1 MSTPPPLRVAVIGC
15 GDIAHLHLD
24 VIGNLPDAVLVAVA
38 DSDPAA
44 CRSTA
49 ERFSVPGYTDYT
61 QMLDAE
67 LLDVVHLCTPH
78 DLHVEMAIA
87 CLDRG
92 INVLTEKP
100 VATTIADAQRLIEAA
115 GRASAQVGVCF
126 QNRYNPTSRAMD
138 EALRSQRFGR
148 VLGAVASVT
157 WFRDR
162 AYYLAK
168 PWRGRRETASGG
180 VLINQ
185 AIHTLDLLQWFLG
198 DAVDVRGCASTLLL
212 SDTIEVEDNAH
223 LVLTHPTGA
232 RSVFYATNNSVD
244 NAPVTIEVRTESAV
258 LRLDGDL
265 SAVQPDGR
273 REILASD
280 GRPAG
285 ERAYW
290 GDSHGRLIADFNR
303 HVRTGEHFWIDP
315 AEATKTLAI
324 IRSVYEQSTT
334 ADRWPATR

>member
-1 MSTPPPLRVAVIGC
+1 VSTPLPLRVAVVGC
-15 GDIAHLHLD
+15 GDIAQLHLE
-24 VIGNLPDAVLVAVA
+24 IIRSQPDAVLVAVA
-38 DSDPAA
+38 DSDPTI

-49 ERFSVPGYTDYT
+49 ERFSVNGYTDYT

-67 LLDVVHLCTPH
+67 QLDVVHLCTPH
-78 DLHVEMAIA
+78 HLHVEMAIA
-87 CLDRG
+87 GLDRS

-100 VATTIADAQRLIEAA
+100 VATTISDAHRLIKAA
-115 GRASAQVGVCF
+115 ERGPAQVGVCF

-148 VLGAVASVT
+148 ILGAVASVT

-168 PWRGRRETASGG
+168 PWRGRPETAGGG

-198 DAVDVRGCASTLLL
+198 DAVDVRGRASTLLL

-223 LVLTHPTGA
+223 LVLTHDSGA
-232 RSVFYATNNSVD
+232 RSVLYATNNSVD

-258 LRLDGDL
+258 LRLTADL
-265 SAVQPDGR
+265 SVIHPDGR
-273 REILASD
+273 QEILATD
-280 GRPAG
+280 GRPVG
-285 ERAYW
+285 EKAYW
-290 GDSHGRLIADFNR
+290 GDSHGRLIADFYR
-303 HVRTGEHFWIDP
+303 HVRTGEHFWVD
-315 AEATKTLAI
+315 ATEATKTLSI
-324 IRSVYEQSTT
+324 IRSVYEQSTI
-334 ADRWPATR
+334 AGRRPVSH